1 MRPSI
6 ALLAAAALTPVVAV
20 GVWAWK
26 RQDRS
31 AAPVVAQGSLT
42 ADQPRLGGSGT
53 FPGYDFAHPASSF
66 ELPTDLTEVSAL
78 TDIDDHNIACV
89 QDEIGAVF
97 FIDLRSGAV
106 TRRIAFGPDG
116 DYEGLTRVDDVL
128 WVLRSDGLMIELSM
142 RGDALAPG
150 RQVKLD
156 IEHHDIE
163 GLGYDPVDRVVLV
176 APKSSL
182 KGDTATRAQRCVFR
196 FDPVTGER
204 IDGLALDTT
213 TDRMIADAKRAGI
226 VLPMKAT
233 KRGKERVDLK
243 VRFASIAVHP
253 RTGCLYALSAVDH
266 GLLAFTREGVLFAA
280 HFFDERE
287 MPKAE
292 GITFLESGDMVVAS
306 EGIDTPP
313 RVQVF
318 RHESGQGARQAR

>member
-1 MRPSI
+1 MKHPI
-6 ALLAAAALTPVVAV
+6 LL
-20 GVWAWK
+20 
-26 RQDRS
+26 S
-31 AAPVVAQGSLT
+31 AAVALAIVVPTCAWVWG
-42 ADQPRLGGSGT
+42 AGDGGQANSGAPPASVAPNAHPAASI
-53 FPGYDFAHPASSF
+53 PGYDFAHPVSSF
-66 ELPTDLTEVSAL
+66 TLPAELAEVSAL
-78 TDIDDHNIACV
+78 TDIDDHTVACV

-182 KGDTATRAQRCVFR
+182 KGDKAKRAQRQVFR
-196 FDPVTGER
+196 FDPASGKR

-213 TDRMIADAKRAGI
+213 TDRVVADAEHAGI
-226 VLPMKAT
+226 VLPTKAT

-253 RTGCLYALSAVDH
+253 KTNKLFALSAVDRA
-266 GLLAFTREGVLFAA
+266 LLMFDRDGTLSAA

-287 MPKAE
+287 MPKPE
-292 GITFLESGDMVVAS
+292 GITFLANGDMVIAS
-306 EGIDTPP
+306 EGVETPP
-313 RVQVF
+313 RVQVL
-318 RHESGQGARQAR
+318 RYLEGRARDGR